1 MIEPAARD
9 GTASTSLPSA
19 GQPARL
25 WLAVLA
31 VVFSV
36 LLAFWPML
44 AGQIVFQRDSALWLF
59 PARWFVRQSLLA
71 GEFPGWN
78 PYQGLG
84 FPLLADPQ
92 YGVFYPPNWLF
103 LLVPNGMVAHLMSWL
118 SLAHLAWG
126 GLGMMLL
133 ARGLGACPVG
143 SAVAGLTWALS
154 GHTTSAWAIGPLLLG
169 EAWIPWVARGF
180 LRLARKQGR
189 RPMASAVWPMAM
201 SLLVGEPFM
210 SAMALFFA
218 LVVVLAVGRDFRP
231 TRAALATTTKSASAW
246 MVAVA
251 IAAVSWLPP
260 LRMLESTERAQ
271 PFDRTAAELYS
282 HHPLRVLEMVA
293 PGALGDPTGAYPA
306 GQWVGE
312 PQASGAPLFFSSY
325 LGVVAVALALLGLRR
340 RRLHIGLAGAALLA
354 LFVAFGKHTP
364 VHQIWRTILFPFA
377 HMHSPEKYVVLVV
390 AALAPL
396 AGLGATRVLA
406 DERPGLRRL
415 FVLAGALAGLALAAP
430 ALLPAALAPT
440 VRAAGLR
447 GLLAL
452 GLLFALIHLRRR
464 FSRTVPL
471 VMLALVALDLGIPA
485 GRLTG
490 FGSAQLLTRVPPA
503 ASAILQDN
511 GSPAPPRIFRQP
523 NLEQTAAPLGPTATW
538 RDSQERAIDSLTP
551 NTLNIFGL
559 AVVPGYAS
567 AIPDLLSQL
576 GPGNFADLGR
586 MLRLLSAP
594 YALVTDKG
602 ASELGKASTVNLLSH
617 PLPHGSL
624 LRLQD
629 ARPRVYLP
637 GQIRS
642 VPPAEAASHLLDEA
656 VVGGQQALLLT
667 AGQPLLVPA
676 VQRDEPRACTLE
688 SFANTRI
695 VAFCS
700 TPSPTLAVF
709 VEQYDPGWNAWVD
722 GKAAPLLRANL
733 LMRAVPLPVG
743 SHRIELQYRAPGLR
757 LAIFLSVMGLLGLV
771 LFVATARGGPR
782 RDIESRRR
790 AWSWSC
796 FRASC

>member
-1 MIEPAARD
+1 MIEPTERGSAA
-9 GTASTSLPSA
+9 AASLPDA
-19 GQPARL
+19 AQPRAFPEA
-25 WLAVLA
+25 LASIVA
-31 VVFSV
+31 V

-103 LLVPNGMVAHLMSWL
+103 LLVPDGMVAHLVSWL
-118 SLAHLAWG
+118 SLAHLVWG
-126 GLGMMLL
+126 GIGMMLL

-143 SAVAGLTWALS
+143 SAVAGLAWALS

-180 LRLARKQGR
+180 LGLARKQGR
-189 RPMASAVWPMAM
+189 APLASAVWPMAL

-210 SAMALFFA
+210 SAMALFSA
-218 LVVVLAVGRDFRP
+218 LVVVLAAARSFRP
-231 TRAALATTTKSASAW
+231 TRSSIATTAKSASAW
-246 MVAVA
+246 AIAVA

-260 LRMLESTERAQ
+260 LGMLDSTERAQ

-293 PGALGDPTGAYPA
+293 PGALGDPTGEYPA

-325 LGVVAVALALLGLRR
+325 LGVVALALALLGLRR
-340 RRLHIGLAGAALLA
+340 RRLHIVLAGAALLA
-354 LFVAFGKHTP
+354 LFVAFGKYTP

-396 AGLGATRVLA
+396 AGLGASRVLA
-406 DERPGLRRL
+406 DERPSLRRL
-415 FVLAGALAGLALAAP
+415 FVLAGTLAGFALAAP

-452 GLLFALIHLRRR
+452 GLLFALIRLRRR
-464 FSRTVPL
+464 FPRSAAFAV
-471 VMLALVALDLGIPA
+471 LALVALDLGIPA
-485 GRLTG
+485 SRLTG

-511 GSPAPPRIFRQP
+511 GSPVPPRIFRQP

-538 RDSQERAIDSLTP
+538 RDSQERAIESLTP
-551 NTLNIFGL
+551 NTLNVFGL

-576 GPGNFADLGR
+576 GPSTFADLGR
-586 MLRLLSAP
+586 MLRLLSVP
-594 YALVTDKG
+594 YALVTDTG
-602 ASELGKASTVNLLSH
+602 ASELGKTSTANLLSH

-624 LRLQD
+624 LRVQD

-637 GQIRS
+637 GQFRS
-642 VPPAEAASHLLDEA
+642 LPPAEAASHLLDEA
-656 VVGGQQALLLT
+656 VVAGRQVLLLT

-676 VQRDEPRACTLE
+676 VQGDEPRDCTLE

-695 VAFCS
+695 VASCS

-709 VEQYDPGWNAWVD
+709 AEQYDPGWSALVD
-722 GKAAPLLRANL
+722 GKAVPLLRANL
-733 LMRAVPLPVG
+733 LMRAVPLHGG

-771 LFVATARGGPR
+771 VLVATARGGLR
-782 RDIESRRR
+782 RGIQSRQPE
-790 AWSWSC
+790 W
-796 FRASC
+796 